1 MLIARPFPSIHDSY
15 TLTLLDNEFSVRIPN
30 LPSVRRALNHSRSS
44 VVSFALSTGN
54 DGSKER
60 TQKGTKEELPENRAA
75 NEKVTNSSF
84 HSPSEAGE
92 ALPEVHNLILSTH
105 ELSQSDQVLGSP
117 LHIPSR
123 RQSHAASFND
133 TNVSSFQFTPH
144 NLCGQSR
151 DTSTR
156 CEVCL
161 VSDGIDGPFIV
172 RKYYLIYSRT
182 SHCCPSFNL
191 SADLLT

>member
-1 MLIARPFPSIHDSY
+1 MLIARPFPSIHESY

-92 ALPEVHNLILSTH
+92 ALPETHNLILSTH

-172 RKYYLIYSRT
+172 RKYYLIYS
-182 SHCCPSFNL
+182 
-191 SADLLT
+191 

>member
-1 MLIARPFPSIHDSY
+1 MM
-15 TLTLLDNEFSVRIPN
+15 V
-30 LPSVRRALNHSRSS
+30 
-44 VVSFALSTGN
+44 
-54 DGSKER
+54 
-60 TQKGTKEELPENRAA
+60 QKKEELPENRAA

-92 ALPEVHNLILSTH
+92 ALPETHNLILSTH